1 LPRLALIGNPLSHSF
16 SKQYFEAKFSQLS
29 LPNWHYDL
37 WELQT
42 LEELKSKLK
51 AHADLVGFNVTIPY
65 KVQIMEHCQSLS
77 EAAHSIG
84 AVNCVKVIHTADG
97 LHLHGENTDV
107 HGFALSLMNW
117 YTENKKSA
125 LVFGNGG
132 ASKAALFVLNQ
143 MKFSV
148 VQAVRKITVPNQILI
163 TDLTETDFNNCD
175 LIVNCTPVGTFPKV
189 EEQLPIQ
196 ANWIQAHHQYYDMV
210 YNPTET
216 AAMQLFKAKGCNVK
230 NGLDMLHLQADRAW
244 EIWNS

>member
-1 LPRLALIGNPLSHSF
+1 VPRLALIGNPLSHSF
-16 SKQYFEAKFSQLS
+16 SKQCFETKFSQLS
-29 LPNWHYDL
+29 LLNWHYDL

-51 AHADLVGFNVTIPY
+51 AYTDLVGFNVTIPY
-65 KVQIMEHCQSLS
+65 KVQIISHCQTLS
-77 EAAHSIG
+77 EAARSIG
-84 AVNCVKVIHTADG
+84 AVNCVKVMRTAGG

-107 HGFALSLMNW
+107 HGFEMSLVNW
-117 YTENKKSA
+117 CVKNQKKA

-143 MKFSV
+143 MEFSV
-148 VQAVRKITVPNQILI
+148 TQVVRTITGPNQILI
-163 TDLTETDFNNCD
+163 SDLTETDFVNCD
-175 LIVNCTPVGTFPKV
+175 LIVNCTPLGTFPKV

-216 AAMQLFKAKGCNVK
+216 ATMQLFKSKGARVK
-230 NGLDMLHLQADRAW
+230 NGLEMLHLQADRAW